1 MATSKKQS
9 QVSTIIA
16 KSNYMNLEAT
26 LPKVIFFDA
35 VGTLFG
41 IKGSV
46 GEIYGEIASKYGVI
60 VSSQQLNHAFSKA
73 FAQASPLAFERL
85 DPLVIPQQEYQ
96 WWYEIVKSTFEQVDV
111 LNKFKNFELFFQ
123 ELYVYF
129 ATKKPWEVY
138 IDTVNTLEKWQQNK
152 VELGIVSNFDTRIY
166 QVLEL
171 LKIKSYFTSITISSE
186 VGSAKPNPI
195 IFKTALAK
203 HNCSPEQAWHIG
215 DSLSEDYQG
224 AKSVGIKA
232 FLLERDK
239 LNLYKKNQL
248 PNLNSLG

>member
-1 MATSKKQS
+1 
-9 QVSTIIA
+9 
-16 KSNYMNLEAT
+16 MNPEST

-46 GEIYGEIASKYGVI
+46 GEIYGEIASKHGVV
-60 VSSQQLNHAFSKA
+60 VSSQKLNDGFRKVFS
-73 FAQASPLAFERL
+73 QASPLAFHQL
-85 DPLVIPQQEYQ
+85 DPLIIPQQEYQ
-96 WWYEIVKSTFEQVDV
+96 WWYEIAKSTFAQVDT

-129 ATKKPWEVY
+129 ATKKPWY
-138 IDTVNTLEKWQQNK
+138 LYLDTINTLKKWQQNK
-152 VELGIVSNFDTRIY
+152 VELGIISNFDSRIY

-171 LKIKSYFTSITISSE
+171 LEIKSYFTSITISSE
-186 VGSAKPNPI
+186 VGSAKPDPI
-195 IFKTALAK
+195 IFQTALAK
-203 HNCSPEQAWHIG
+203 HNCTSEQAWHIG
-215 DSLSEDYQG
+215 DSFSEDYQG
-224 AKSVGIKA
+224 AKSMGIKA

-239 LNLYKKNQL
+239 LKLYKKNQL

>member
-1 MATSKKQS
+1 MT
-9 QVSTIIA
+9 
-16 KSNYMNLEAT
+16 LEAT

-46 GEIYGEIASKYGVI
+46 GEIYGEIASKHGVV
-60 VSSQQLNHAFSKA
+60 VSSQEIDNAFSKA
-73 FAQASPLAFERL
+73 FSQASPLAFAGL
-85 DPLVIPQQEYQ
+85 DSLNIPQQEYQ
-96 WWYEIVKSTFEQVDV
+96 WWYGIAESVFEQVGILD
-111 LNKFKNFELFFQ
+111 KFKNFELFFQ

-129 ATKKPWEVY
+129 ATKKPWELY
-138 IDTVNTLEKWQQNK
+138 LDTINTLEKWQQNQ
-152 VELGIVSNFDTRIY
+152 VELGIISNFDTRIY

-171 LKIKSYFTSITISSE
+171 LKIKPYFTSITISSE
-186 VGSAKPNPI
+186 VGSAKPDPI

-215 DSLSEDYQG
+215 DSLNEDYQG